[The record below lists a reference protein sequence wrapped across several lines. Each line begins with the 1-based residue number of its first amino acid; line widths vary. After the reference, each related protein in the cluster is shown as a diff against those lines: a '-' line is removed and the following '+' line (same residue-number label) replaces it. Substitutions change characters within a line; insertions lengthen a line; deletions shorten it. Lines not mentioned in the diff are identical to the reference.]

1 MMDNASLVG
10 KLRGIHAPPSD
21 GAMTL
26 ITMSLLGAMT
36 ASGLVIYL
44 YRRWRMKQESYG
56 KALAALECSREYP
69 AADRL
74 VIQARMLRDV
84 ANSIDPA
91 ACFLHGDA
99 WLSRL
104 DEIFDTN
111 FFSQGPGRIFGEELY
126 KPVSTA
132 VTDNLDT
139 ELSHLLA
146 RLKHVRA

>member
-10 KLRGIHAPPSD
+10 KLRDIHAPESD
-21 GAMTL
+21 GVMPL
-26 ITMSLLGAMT
+26 ITMSLLGVMSAIV
-36 ASGLVIYL
+36 LIIYF
-44 YRRWRMKQESYG
+44 YRRWRLKQESFG
-56 KALAALECSREYP
+56 EALAALECSRDYP

-74 VIQARMLRDV
+74 VIQARVLRAV
-84 ANSIDPA
+84 ADSIDPA
-91 ACFLHGDA
+91 ACLLHGDA

-104 DEIFDTN
+104 DEMFNTN